1 MVKVLQYVNLDTFG
15 RNTTRIILKIHF
27 LNIDMI
33 NPPKKKTIK
42 LQGTLVN

>member
-15 RNTTRIILKIHF
+15 RNITRIILKIHF

-33 NPPKKKTIK
+33 NKKKK
-42 LQGTLVN
+42 DY

>member
-15 RNTTRIILKIHF
+15 RNITRIILKIHF

-33 NPPKKKTIK
+33 NKKKK
-42 LQGTLVN
+42 RLLNYKEPL